1 MPIPGLKSSEE
12 FIRLDI
18 YDEVIRARIN
28 RNSRFSF
35 LKREIIKDLGIFE
48 NIRAISIR
56 VTCNGK
62 LNVASFILEDSLEYD
77 SLLGTDFLENFNIGH
92 AH

>member
-1 MPIPGLKSSEE
+1 MPIPGTRFNEE
-12 FIRLDI
+12 YVRLDI
-18 YDEVIRARIN
+18 HDEVLRARIN

-35 LKREIIKDLGIFE
+35 LKREIIKDLGILE

-62 LNVASFILEDSLEYD
+62 SDVASFILEDSLEYD